1 MVTPVV
7 DLPSTKSAPAAEAD
21 ADTLARRLRFVLEA
35 DRLKSVLRRTRLL
48 DGSRRENSAEHSW
61 HLALM
66 AVLLADTA
74 AAEVD
79 LPRVLSMLLVHDVV
93 EIDADD
99 TFAYDAAANVGK
111 EEREQL
117 AADRLFGLLP
127 DGDAREMRGLWEEF
141 ESGETADARF
151 AVALDRLQPLLLNAN
166 SGGGTWRE
174 HAVTRAQVLR
184 RMEPIRHGAP
194 ALWSFVVRTVDEA
207 CAAGHIAPDEQQ
219 KS

>member
-1 MVTPVV
+1 MA
-7 DLPSTKSAPAAEAD
+7 DLAADPAAAEAD
-21 ADTLARRLRFVLEA
+21 PEILARRLRFVLEA

-79 LPRVLSMLLVHDVV
+79 LLRVLSMLLVHDVV

-99 TFAYDAAANVGK
+99 TFAYDTAANRDR
-111 EEREQL
+111 EERERW

-141 ESGETADARF
+141 EAGATADARF
-151 AVALDRLQPLLLNAN
+151 AVALDRLQPLLLNAA

-174 HAVTRAQVLR
+174 HGVTRALVLR

-194 ALWSFVVRTVDEA
+194 ALWAFVLRTVDEA
-207 CAAGHIAPDEQQ
+207 CAAGHIAPDEK

>member
-1 MVTPVV
+1 MA
-7 DLPSTKSAPAAEAD
+7 DLAAADPPAAAEAD
-21 ADTLARRLRFVLEA
+21 ADVLARRLRFVLEA

-48 DGSRRENSAEHSW
+48 DGSRHENSAEHSW

-79 LPRVLSMLLVHDVV
+79 LLRVLSMLLVHDVV

-99 TFAYDAAANVGK
+99 TFAYDAAANLDRA
-111 EEREQL
+111 ERERL

-127 DGDAREMRGLWEEF
+127 EADAREMRGLWEEF
-141 ESGETADARF
+141 EAGETTDARF
-151 AVALDRLQPLLLNAN
+151 AVALDRIQPLLLNAN
-166 SGGGTWRE
+166 GGGGTWRE
-174 HAVTRAQVLR
+174 HAVTRALVLR

-194 ALWSFVVRTVDEA
+194 GLWPFVTRTIDEA
-207 CAAGHIAPDEQQ
+207 CAAGHIAPDEQ